1 MKIRIKGNVV
11 RIRLTRSEVK
21 RFAGEGY
28 IEASTAFISN
38 VFTYA
43 LQSQPDEYGH
53 ELSADFKDCVLT
65 MYVPEKMA
73 KQWVS
78 TDIVGFDTLMEIENG
93 ERLYLILEKDLQAL
107 DETMQDETGNYENPL
122 AYKHN

>member
-21 RFAGEGY
+21 RFAEEGY

-43 LQSQPDEYGH
+43 LQSQPDEY
-53 ELSADFKDCVLT
+53 V
-65 MYVPEKMA
+65 
-73 KQWVS
+73 
-78 TDIVGFDTLMEIENG
+78 
-93 ERLYLILEKDLQAL
+93 
-107 DETMQDETGNYENPL
+107 
-122 AYKHN
+122 